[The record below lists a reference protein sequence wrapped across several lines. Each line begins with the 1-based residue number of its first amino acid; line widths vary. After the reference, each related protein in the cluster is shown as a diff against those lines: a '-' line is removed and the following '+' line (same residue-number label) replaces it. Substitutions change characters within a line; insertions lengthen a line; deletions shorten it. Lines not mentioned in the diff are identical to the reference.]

1 MTTSGVCPS
10 QSAAG
15 APRAAWFST
24 QWGAAR
30 CLHPPGTVSTG
41 RRALLRRS
49 PPVSAGPAGG
59 SMPSATP
66 LAALPQLL
74 PRDACHQLSE
84 EDVDPRCH
92 SSSPCAVSH
101 RAPALKSRPP
111 GRGALRQASGPRGGH
126 RAPPVPR
133 RRAGLAA
140 PPASAPGSAL
150 SVREPRGESSLA
162 ALAGAAAH
170 SLSCAGGW
178 HTARPAKGWGGSRSI
193 EGTLLQLLAHGGW
206 AGAAGRGGAELRCP
220 L

>member
-49 PPVSAGPAGG
+49 LPVSAGARWWEH
-59 SMPSATP
+59 AVRHA
-66 LAALPQLL
+66 LAALPRLL

-92 SSSPCAVSH
+92 SSSPRAVSH

-111 GRGALRQASGPRGGH
+111 GRQASGPRGGH

-150 SVREPRGESSLA
+150 SVREPRGESLLA

-170 SLSCAGGW
+170 SLSCAGGR
-178 HTARPAKGWGGSRSI
+178 HTARPAKGWGGSGSI
-193 EGTLLQLLAHGGW
+193 KGTLLQLLAHGEW